1 MSFWTVLL
9 ILFDPLNLLFCV
21 CLTLHRQ
28 SWPTRVDVHQDVS
41 DGLGGPA
48 ISHPGGPQSPARS
61 AESLHKGPRPKT
73 ALLDLSQRQVN
84 HTPASSQQP
93 ARQNQERGLR
103 PPVKPHSNPLR
114 LGSLVS
120 AGPCKPRSPSL
131 FSVEEDEEGESDED
145 QCLSPSALPALVVFR
160 CKTSSSSPSMSS
172 SGNRLT
178 SRMSAPVLNQI
189 HEEDKEDEEEE
200 ERRELRG
207 LGPPKPSLS
216 LNLNSRI
223 PSPLTLMSSP
233 KTVGVTAPV
242 ATFTPSSET
251 SEDETESHHKP
262 DMATVGGQE
271 GEREGRKEDR
281 EKRGSGQGSPSNC
294 ASPGSGSG
302 QGKGTAKAASGLV
315 ESLKLMSLCLS
326 SQFHNLTGGG
336 GGGGGVGGGSSGVVG
351 VETQDR
357 PMWRMCMGGSTGSLD
372 KVSLLGG
379 PSPRG
384 NLYQHQ
390 PPLGEALADPLL
402 EGPCTGT
409 LRLGELDLAR
419 ENHRNMKNRVLQMP
433 LSDKTLSVNIHRSP
447 KEGLL
452 CTPTP
457 HSCCQVI

>member
-1 MSFWTVLL
+1 M
-9 ILFDPLNLLFCV
+9 
-21 CLTLHRQ
+21 
-28 SWPTRVDVHQDVS
+28 DVHQDVS
-41 DGLGGPA
+41 DGLGGPP

-73 ALLDLSQRQVN
+73 ALLDVSQRQDN
-84 HTPASSQQP
+84 PITAPSQQQP
-93 ARQNQERGLR
+93 VRQNQERGLR
-103 PPVKPHSNPLR
+103 PLAKPHSNSLR
-114 LGSLVS
+114 LCSLASV
-120 AGPCKPRSPSL
+120 GPCKPRSPSL
-131 FSVEEDEEGESDED
+131 FSVEEDEEEEGAED
-145 QCLSPSALPALVVFR
+145 KCLPPSMLPTQVVLR
-160 CKTSSSSPSMSS
+160 CKTSSSSSVS

-189 HEEDKEDEEEE
+189 HEEDKEEEEE
-200 ERRELRG
+200 EDRELHG
-207 LGPPKPSLS
+207 FGPPKPSLS
-216 LNLNSRI
+216 LNLNTRI
-223 PSPLTLMSSP
+223 PSPSTLMLSP
-233 KTVGVTAPV
+233 KTAGVTAPV

-251 SEDETESHHKP
+251 SDDDTESHDKP
-262 DMATVGGQE
+262 DTAAAMGQ
-271 GEREGRKEDR
+271 GKERDGRKEDR
-281 EKRGSGQGSPSNC
+281 VKRGAGQGSPSQC

-336 GGGGGVGGGSSGVVG
+336 GGSGGAVSGVGG
-351 VETQDR
+351 EPQDR

-379 PSPRG
+379 PSPKG
-384 NLYQHQ
+384 NLYHQ
-390 PPLGEALADPLL
+390 PPLGDTLADPLL
-402 EGPCTGT
+402 EGPCSGT

>member
-1 MSFWTVLL
+1 M
-9 ILFDPLNLLFCV
+9 
-21 CLTLHRQ
+21 
-28 SWPTRVDVHQDVS
+28 DVHQDVT

-73 ALLDLSQRQVN
+73 ALLDLSQRQEN
-84 HTPASSQQP
+84 L
-93 ARQNQERGLR
+93 ERGPR
-103 PPVKPHSNPLR
+103 AQGKPHPNPLR
-114 LGSLVS
+114 LGCLAP

-131 FSVEEDEEGESDED
+131 FSVDEDEEGEGDED
-145 QCLSPSALPALVVFR
+145 RHLSPSVLPSQALLR
-160 CKTSSSSPSMSS
+160 CKSPSVSPSASS
-172 SGNRLT
+172 SGGRLA

-189 HEEDKEDEEEE
+189 HEEDREDEEEAS
-200 ERRELRG
+200 RG
-207 LGPPKPSLS
+207 TPKPSLS
-216 LNLNSRI
+216 LNLNPDRPCAS
-223 PSPLTLMSSP
+223 TLGSSP
-233 KTVGVTAPV
+233 EAVGVMAPV

-251 SEDETESHHKP
+251 SDEERDGQQKAETGGVCGPEDETG
-262 DMATVGGQE
+262 VGRG
-271 GEREGRKEDR
+271 GEET
-281 EKRGSGQGSPSNC
+281 RGSGQASPTNC
-294 ASPGSGSG
+294 ASPGSGQS
-302 QGKGTAKAASGLV
+302 KAKGLV

-326 SQFHNLTGGG
+326 SQFQSLTGGG
-336 GGGGGVGGGSSGVVG
+336 GGGSSGNAAVG
-351 VETQDR
+351 DAHER

-379 PSPRG
+379 PSTRA

-390 PPLGEALADPLL
+390 PQLGEALADPLL

-433 LSDKTLSVNIHRSP
+433 LSDKTLSVNIHRNP

>member
-1 MSFWTVLL
+1 M
-9 ILFDPLNLLFCV
+9 
-21 CLTLHRQ
+21 
-28 SWPTRVDVHQDVS
+28 DVHQDVS

-73 ALLDLSQRQVN
+73 ALLDLSQRQEDRNSV
-84 HTPASSQQP
+84 SSLQQP

-103 PPVKPHSNPLR
+103 PLAKPHLNPLR
-114 LGSLVS
+114 LGSLTS

-131 FSVEEDEEGESDED
+131 FSVEEDEEGEGNED
-145 QCLSPSALPALVVFR
+145 KCLPPFALPTQVVLR
-160 CKTSSSSPSMSS
+160 CKTSSSSASMSS
-172 SGNRLT
+172 SSNRLT

-200 ERRELRG
+200 AEEEEGRELHG
-207 LGPPKPSLS
+207 LGAPKPSLS

-223 PSPLTLMSSP
+223 PSPSTLVSSP
-233 KTVGVTAPV
+233 NTVGVTAPV

-251 SEDETESHHKP
+251 SDDETESHHTLVT
-262 DMATVGGQE
+262 ATVGGHDN
-271 GEREGRKEDR
+271 GREGRKEER
-281 EKRGSGQGSPSNC
+281 KKRGSRQGSSSNC
-294 ASPGSGSG
+294 ASPGSG

-336 GGGGGVGGGSSGVVG
+336 GGSVSGAVVAG
-351 VETQDR
+351 DTQDR

-379 PSPRG
+379 PAPRG

-390 PPLGEALADPLL
+390 PPLGDALADPLL
-402 EGPCTGT
+402 EGPCTGR

>member
-1 MSFWTVLL
+1 
-9 ILFDPLNLLFCV
+9 
-21 CLTLHRQ
+21 
-28 SWPTRVDVHQDVS
+28 
-41 DGLGGPA
+41 
-48 ISHPGGPQSPARS
+48 
-61 AESLHKGPRPKT
+61 
-73 ALLDLSQRQVN
+73 
-84 HTPASSQQP
+84 
-93 ARQNQERGLR
+93 
-103 PPVKPHSNPLR
+103 
-114 LGSLVS
+114 
-120 AGPCKPRSPSL
+120 
-131 FSVEEDEEGESDED
+131 
-145 QCLSPSALPALVVFR
+145 
-160 CKTSSSSPSMSS
+160 
-172 SGNRLT
+172 
-178 SRMSAPVLNQI
+178 MSAPVLNQI

-200 ERRELRG
+200 ERRELCGFG
-207 LGPPKPSLS
+207 LPKPSLS

-223 PSPLTLMSSP
+223 PSPSTLMSSP
-233 KTVGVTAPV
+233 KTVSVIAPV
-242 ATFTPSSET
+242 AVFTPSSET
-251 SEDETESHHKP
+251 SDDETESHHKP
-262 DMATVGGQE
+262 ETASIGGQRD
-271 GEREGRKEDR
+271 EREGRKEDR

-294 ASPGSGSG
+294 TSPGSVSG

-336 GGGGGVGGGSSGVVG
+336 GGGDGGGSRGVVG
-351 VETQDR
+351 ADTQER

-384 NLYQHQ
+384 NLYNQ
-390 PPLGEALADPLL
+390 PPLGDTLADPLL

-452 CTPTP
+452 CTPTA

>member
-1 MSFWTVLL
+1 MYATV
-9 ILFDPLNLLFCV
+9 
-21 CLTLHRQ
+21 HRQ

-73 ALLDLSQRQVN
+73 ALLDLNQRLES
-84 HTPASSQQP
+84 HTPASSLEQH
-93 ARQNQERGLR
+93 ARQNQDRGLW
-103 PPVKPHSNPLR
+103 PLGKPHSNSLR
-114 LGSLVS
+114 LGSLASV
-120 AGPCKPRSPSL
+120 GPCKPRSPSL
-131 FSVEEDEEGESDED
+131 FSVEEDEEEEWGEDK
-145 QCLSPSALPALVVFR
+145 CLPPSTLPSQVVLR
-160 CKTSSSSPSMSS
+160 CKASSSSSSMSS
-172 SGNRLT
+172 AGNRMT

-200 ERRELRG
+200 ERRELYG
-207 LGPPKPSLS
+207 LCPPKPSLS

-223 PSPLTLMSSP
+223 PSPSTVMSSP

-251 SEDETESHHKP
+251 SDDDTESHFKP
-262 DMATVGGQE
+262 ETLSIGGQDD
-271 GEREGRKEDR
+271 EREGTEGDG
-281 EKRGSGQGSPSNC
+281 EKRGTGQDSPSNC

-302 QGKGTAKAASGLV
+302 QGKGTAKAATGLV

-326 SQFHNLTGGG
+326 TQFHNLTGGG
-336 GGGGGVGGGSSGVVG
+336 GGGVVGGGGSVG
-351 VETQDR
+351 GDSQDR

-384 NLYQHQ
+384 NLYHQ
-390 PPLGEALADPLL
+390 PPLGDALADPLL
-402 EGPCTGT
+402 EGPCSGT

-419 ENHRNMKNRVLQMP
+419 ENHRNMKNRALQIP
-433 LSDKTLSVNIHRSP
+433 LNEKTLSVNIHRSP

-457 HSCCQVI
+457 HRCCQVI

>member
-1 MSFWTVLL
+1 MAL
-9 ILFDPLNLLFCV
+9 C
-21 CLTLHRQ
+21 RQ

-73 ALLDLSQRQVN
+73 ALLDVSQRQEN
-84 HTPASSQQP
+84 HTLASSQQQQAP
-93 ARQNQERGLR
+93 QQNQERGLR
-103 PPVKPHSNPLR
+103 PLAKPHSNPLR
-114 LGSLVS
+114 LGSLSSV
-120 AGPCKPRSPSL
+120 GPGKPRSPSL
-131 FSVEEDEEGESDED
+131 FSVEEDEEED
-145 QCLSPSALPALVVFR
+145 GAEDKCLPPCTLPSQVVLR
-160 CKTSSSSPSMSS
+160 CKASSSSSS
-172 SGNRLT
+172 LSGNRLT
-178 SRMSAPVLNQI
+178 SRMSAPILNQI

-200 ERRELRG
+200 EESRELQG

-223 PSPLTLMSSP
+223 PSPSTLMSSP
-233 KTVGVTAPV
+233 KTVGALAPV

-251 SEDETESHHKP
+251 SDDDTESHYKP
-262 DMATVGGQE
+262 DTVGLDEHGV
-271 GEREGRKEDR
+271 ERGGRKEDG
-281 EKRGSGQGSPSNC
+281 EKTGAGQDSPSNC

-336 GGGGGVGGGSSGVVG
+336 GGGGGGVAAGSAGSAGGDA
-351 VETQDR
+351 QDR

-384 NLYQHQ
+384 NLYHQ
-390 PPLGEALADPLL
+390 PPLGDALADPLL
-402 EGPCTGT
+402 EGPCSGR

-419 ENHRNMKNRVLQMP
+419 ENHRNMKNRVLQVP